1 MDTRGILLIS
11 GVLTLLCLATG
22 ALMYLRRRPSGID
35 AATLSTCRSRV
46 YAWWLLFGSL
56 ICALLLGTVATVTL
70 FGAISFWALRE
81 YVTLTPTRP
90 ADHRTLVGVFFLLTP
105 LQFILV
111 GLDSEWFTKVF
122 HTEPYF
128 VFSVLIPSLAFLILP
143 ATVATSGDPKFFLE
157 RIAKLQVGLLIC
169 VYSLSFAPAILT
181 MKLPNSKPTVTA
193 AEIVAVDLE
202 AKVLKP
208 LEEAVTL
215 QAANAGNNG
224 ASEKTGEGAAA
235 AANADSQKK
244 ENAASQAAPLESE
257 YVETIETQG
266 KISTPHKKLDAA
278 NLTLLFVFVFLTQVN
293 DVAQYFWS
301 RAFPRHKIAPYVNSS
316 KTTEGALLG
325 ALTTALVAVA
335 LIYFTPFTNW
345 RQAAL
350 AGVIIS
356 AMGFA
361 GNMTMSAIKR
371 DQGVGDY
378 GELVDGH
385 SGVLDRIDSLCFAA
399 PVFYHYVRLCLD

>member
-1 MDTRGILLIS
+1 M
-11 GVLTLLCLATG
+11 
-22 ALMYLRRRPSGID
+22 RRRPSGID

-202 AKVLKP
+202 DKVLKP

-224 ASEKTGEGAAA
+224 ASEKPGEGA
-235 AANADSQKK
+235 
-244 ENAASQAAPLESE
+244 
-257 YVETIETQG
+257 
-266 KISTPHKKLDAA
+266 
-278 NLTLLFVFVFLTQVN
+278 
-293 DVAQYFWS
+293 
-301 RAFPRHKIAPYVNSS
+301 
-316 KTTEGALLG
+316 
-325 ALTTALVAVA
+325 
-335 LIYFTPFTNW
+335 
-345 RQAAL
+345 
-350 AGVIIS
+350 
-356 AMGFA
+356 
-361 GNMTMSAIKR
+361 
-371 DQGVGDY
+371 
-378 GELVDGH
+378 
-385 SGVLDRIDSLCFAA
+385 
-399 PVFYHYVRLCLD
+399 